1 MSIPD
6 LDEPAQPWQD
16 SGTYTPPVPV
26 HPAGPAASGRP
37 RRKTAR
43 WIAAGIALAIAAAAG
58 VAYVATGPH
67 SFASLGA
74 QLEAYRHHWPT
85 PHRGGTVRLAPAVTA
100 AAKTDYTFT
109 RTEDG
114 EPVRYD
120 PCEAVHYVIREANA
134 PAGGDKMIQD
144 AVAKTVRATG
154 LVFVYDGTTTE
165 SPSADRDKYQPGRYG
180 DRWAPVL
187 ISWTTPDEM
196 PSFIGDVA
204 RFGGS
209 SPVQAGQA
217 PWVYVSG
224 QVQLDGPAAQKLI
237 AQGSSSEVEAILLH
251 ELGHVVGLGHSS
263 NKQDLMYR
271 STDGTVTGFGPGDL
285 AGLALLGNGPCV
297 PEY

>member
-1 MSIPD
+1 MSLPD
-6 LDEPAQPWQD
+6 LDEATQPWQD
-16 SGTYTPPVPV
+16 SGAYTPPVPNL
-26 HPAGPAASGRP
+26 PDGPTAAAP
-37 RRKTAR
+37 PKRKPAR
-43 WIAAGIALAIAAAAG
+43 WIAAGIALSIAAAAG

-74 QLEAYRHHWPT
+74 QLEAYRHHWPA
-85 PHRGGTVRLAPAVTA
+85 PQRGSTDRLAPAVTA
-100 AAKTDYTFT
+100 TPDNDYTFT

-114 EPVRYD
+114 APVRYD
-120 PCEAVHYVIREANA
+120 PCEAIHYVIREANA
-134 PAGGDKMIQD
+134 PAGGDKMIHD
-144 AVAKTVRATG
+144 AVAKTARATG

-165 SPSADRDKYQPGRYG
+165 PPAADRAKYQPGRYG

-204 RFGGS
+204 GFGGS

-224 QVQLDGPAAQKLI
+224 QVQLDGPAARKLI
-237 AQGSSSEVEAILLH
+237 DQGSSAEVEAILLH
-251 ELGHVVGLGHSS
+251 EVGHVVGLGHSAS
-263 NKQDLMYR
+263 KDELMYR
-271 STDGTVTGFGPGDL
+271 STDGTVTDFGPGDL
-285 AGLALLGNGPCV
+285 AGLALLGSGPCV